1 MGAFC
6 FLAGSV
12 QSVSSSSVESLSIGL
27 LSQDTGWEE
36 RLRAKSA
43 RPILCQV
50 ERKTLTQSTPWKVCL
65 KV

>member
-1 MGAFC
+1 
-6 FLAGSV
+6 
-12 QSVSSSSVESLSIGL
+12 VESLSIGL